1 MSLISPA
8 RRAFFADVAG
18 WVGRQ
23 ADASIVITHLLPQRG
38 EFLDALNQVAPIAAV
53 IPIPYSVHAETLELI
68 RKSYPV
74 AQPTLET
81 MLDPQAM
88 TDLIEPYLGKGRT
101 ALIEIGGYFAPAL
114 PLLKAKYGDRILG
127 CLEDTEAG
135 HRRYDAA
142 APLLYPCVSVARSK
156 LKQAEDTLV
165 GPSCVFSAERLLKG
179 QGLYLHARRA
189 LVLGYGKV
197 GRGAARALDGRDAP
211 ASVYDTNPVQ
221 RALAMSEGF
230 PIPEREHALANADIV
245 FGCTGT
251 TSVGAAELAHL
262 KSGAI
267 LVSCSSKRVEFD
279 VVTLDRDYAKTNIAP
294 HVDAYT
300 KGDQTLYLLGNGAPL
315 NFLDGG
321 IGGPALSLV
330 QAEIMAAVKTLATA
344 TPGGGVIEVDAPS
357 KQHLA
362 ALWCRAFSDPV
373 TGAYRM

>member
-8 RRAFFADVAG
+8 RRAFFADVAA

-38 EFLDALNQVAPIAAV
+38 EFLEALHRIAPIALV
-53 IPIPYSVHAETLELI
+53 IPVPYSVH
-68 RKSYPV
+68 P
-74 AQPTLET
+74 PTLDEVAARYAVARPSLDE
-81 MLDPQAM
+81 MLDPQHMSA
-88 TDLIEPYLGKGRT
+88 LIAPYLGGGPT
-101 ALIEIGGYFAPAL
+101 ALIEIGGYFASAL
-114 PLLKAKYGDRILG
+114 DLLKARYGARILG

-142 APLLYPCVSVARSK
+142 APLPYPVVSVARSR
-156 LKQAEDTLV
+156 LKQAEDALV

-211 ASVYDTNPVQ
+211 TSVFDVNPVQ

-230 PIPEREHALANADIV
+230 PIPEREAALANADIV

-251 TSVGAAELAHL
+251 TSVGPDELGLL

-279 VVTLDRDYAKTNIAP
+279 VATLERDYARTPVAP
-294 HVDAYT
+294 HIDAYA
-300 KGDQTLYLLGNGAPL
+300 KPGQTLYLLGGGAPL

-330 QAEIMAAVKTLATA
+330 QAEIMAAVKTLAA
-344 TPGGGVIEVDAPS
+344 APAGGAVAEVDAATR
-357 KQHLA
+357 QHLA
-362 ALWCRAFSDPV
+362 AMWCRAFSDPE
-373 TGAYRM
+373 TGAYRL